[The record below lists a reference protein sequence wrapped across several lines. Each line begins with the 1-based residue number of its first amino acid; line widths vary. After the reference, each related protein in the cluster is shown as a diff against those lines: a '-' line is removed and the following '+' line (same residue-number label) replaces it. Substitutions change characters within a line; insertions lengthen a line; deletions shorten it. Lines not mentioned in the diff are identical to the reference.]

1 MERLEKNKE
10 KDQVRKVS
18 IPDGFDWE
26 WYLKLNHDLIEAG
39 MSTET
44 DAVKH
49 WMRWGFFEGRPYEK
63 PDQSIIDRINTETL
77 DNILDKKIIDYDHIR
92 ESRSFILN
100 NRQDAFINFIIPVR
114 GRSNFIQRTIESV
127 KAAAAEFEKGPSLFG
142 KYFSS
147 GKVNITVCE
156 HSESPEHQA
165 ICLKLGVNYIWIES
179 GEKFNKCLA
188 MNTAAFFTP
197 KTEWLLFHDV
207 DCIVRSDF
215 FINVFK
221 NIEKKKCEAIQ
232 TFSDRRVLY
241 LDDSRTNQVLK
252 RVVEIDKLV
261 EGPGITAGVPG
272 APGGSVCVTR
282 SLFFKIGGYDPY
294 YFVSYAPEDIFFWR
308 KAEVYG
314 TFETCTTPRNEIY
327 HLNHPR
333 VKVDGSELMAMEML
347 KTSFEKL
354 SLEKKIELL
363 EKMKNNISKY
373 E

>member
-1 MERLEKNKE
+1 MEHLKNKRE
-10 KDQVRKVS
+10 DSMHKVS
-18 IPDGFDWE
+18 IPEGFDWE
-26 WYLKLNHDLIEAG
+26 WYLKLNHDLLAAG
-39 MSTET
+39 MSTKA
-44 DAVKH
+44 DAVRH

-63 PDQSIIDRINTETL
+63 PDQHIINRIHTENL
-77 DNILDKKIIDYDHIR
+77 DNILEKRVIDYDHIR
-92 ESRSFILN
+92 TSGTFVLN
-100 NRQDAFINFIIPVR
+100 NEQNAFINFIIPVR
-114 GRSNFIQRTIESV
+114 GRSNFIQKTIESV
-127 KAAAAEFEKGPSLFG
+127 KNSACEFEKETFL
-142 KYFSS
+142 
-147 GKVNITVCE
+147 KVNITICE
-156 HSESPEHQA
+156 HSELPEHQV
-165 ICLKLGVNYIWIES
+165 ICLKLGVDYIWIES

-197 KTEWLLFHDV
+197 KTKWLLFHDI
-207 DCIVRSDF
+207 DCIVKLDF

-241 LDDSRTNQVLK
+241 LDDSKTDQVLK
-252 RVVEIDKLV
+252 GLIEINKLI
-261 EGPGITAGVPG
+261 EGPGIKAGVPG
-272 APGGSVCVTR
+272 APGGSICVTR

-314 TFETCTTPRNEIY
+314 TFETCTSPRNEIY

-333 VKVDGSELMAMEML
+333 VKIDAGELMAMEML

-354 SLEKKIELL
+354 LIEEKLELL
-363 EKMKNNISKY
+363 NKMKNNISKY